1 MSKEI
6 INQRAITFQQ
16 KLKTILL
23 KWRYGKNLVTDGPIR
38 ILGKLP
44 VLKVPADSQV
54 ILGKKVV
61 LNSDANRSN
70 TALTFRC
77 TLACGLNGIIEI
89 GDNTMLNGVS
99 ITAYEKV
106 SIGKNCQIASCTFV
120 ADTDFHPVNSTMRER
135 EVNGHKIDHSEVNK
149 SAVRIGDNVWI
160 GWGCTI
166 LKGVTIGDNSIIAAG
181 SVVLSDVPSNALY
194 AGNPAVFKKS
204 LSKA

>member
-1 MSKEI
+1 M
-6 INQRAITFQQ
+6 
-16 KLKTILL
+16 KLKY
-23 KWRYGKNLVTDGPIR
+23 RNRLVTDGAIR

-44 VLKVPADSQV
+44 ILKVPGNSQI

-61 LNSDANRSN
+61 LNSDNKKSN
-70 TALTFRC
+70 TALTFNC
-77 TLACGLNGIIEI
+77 TLVCGLNGMIEI

-106 SIGKNCQIASCTFV
+106 KIGKNCQIASCTFI
-120 ADTDFHPVNSTMRER
+120 ADTDFHPVNPTIRER

-149 SAVRIGDNVWI
+149 RAVNIGDNVWI

-181 SVVLSDVPSNALY
+181 SVVLTDVPENVLY
-194 AGNPAVFKKS
+194 AGNPAEFKKS
-204 LSKA
+204 LIKPWYRS